1 MKKNFFK
8 TKEDEIRFSKQYLE
22 LAIEEIAEI
31 IFLNLENEKKAK
43 RIIQL
48 LNARKSDII
57 EIKEDYIIDETTLN
71 FDDIFE
77 NTEELDDQDWKYKRN
92 QHIDNWILSII
103 LNHEV
108 VFVWPKIPKK
118 YNFKPTN
125 RKSRQI
131 YSGEQ
136 DFIS

>member
-77 NTEELDDQDWKYKRN
+77 NTEELDDQD
-92 QHIDNWILSII
+92 
-103 LNHEV
+103 
-108 VFVWPKIPKK
+108 
-118 YNFKPTN
+118 
-125 RKSRQI
+125 
-131 YSGEQ
+131 
-136 DFIS
+136 

>member
-1 MKKNFFK
+1 MRTNNIILER
-8 TKEDEIRFSKQYLE
+8 TEDETRFFEKYLE
-22 LAIEEIAEI
+22 WAIEEIAEI

-77 NTEELDDQDWKYKRN
+77 NTEEFDDED
-92 QHIDNWILSII
+92 
-103 LNHEV
+103 
-108 VFVWPKIPKK
+108 
-118 YNFKPTN
+118 
-125 RKSRQI
+125 
-131 YSGEQ
+131 
-136 DFIS
+136 

>member
-1 MKKNFFK
+1 MKNNFFK

-77 NTEELDDQDWKYKRN
+77 NTEEFDDED
-92 QHIDNWILSII
+92 
-103 LNHEV
+103 
-108 VFVWPKIPKK
+108 
-118 YNFKPTN
+118 
-125 RKSRQI
+125 
-131 YSGEQ
+131 
-136 DFIS
+136 

>member
-1 MKKNFFK
+1 MKTNNISLERI
-8 TKEDEIRFSKQYLE
+8 EDEIRFSKQYLE
-22 LAIEEIAEI
+22 WTIEEIAEI

-77 NTEELDDQDWKYKRN
+77 NTEELDDED
-92 QHIDNWILSII
+92 
-103 LNHEV
+103 
-108 VFVWPKIPKK
+108 
-118 YNFKPTN
+118 
-125 RKSRQI
+125 
-131 YSGEQ
+131 
-136 DFIS
+136 

>member
-77 NTEELDDQDWKYKRN
+77 NTEEFDDED
-92 QHIDNWILSII
+92 
-103 LNHEV
+103 
-108 VFVWPKIPKK
+108 
-118 YNFKPTN
+118 
-125 RKSRQI
+125 
-131 YSGEQ
+131 
-136 DFIS
+136 

>member
-1 MKKNFFK
+1 MKTNNISLER
-8 TKEDEIRFSKQYLE
+8 TEDEIRFSKQYLE
-22 LAIEEIAEI
+22 WTIEEIAEI

-77 NTEELDDQDWKYKRN
+77 NTEELDDED
-92 QHIDNWILSII
+92 
-103 LNHEV
+103 
-108 VFVWPKIPKK
+108 
-118 YNFKPTN
+118 
-125 RKSRQI
+125 
-131 YSGEQ
+131 
-136 DFIS
+136 

>member
-31 IFLNLENEKKAK
+31 IFLNLEKEKKAK
-43 RIIQL
+43 RIIQH

-77 NTEELDDQDWKYKRN
+77 NTEELDDQD
-92 QHIDNWILSII
+92 
-103 LNHEV
+103 
-108 VFVWPKIPKK
+108 
-118 YNFKPTN
+118 
-125 RKSRQI
+125 
-131 YSGEQ
+131 
-136 DFIS
+136 